1 MAKFYKVPEAVFTAI
16 TNYLMSRPYA
26 EVAQGIKA
34 LGEVETIED
43 DREVKPI
50 DSEDAK

>member
-34 LGEVETIED
+34 LGEVQVVEEAD
-43 DREVKPI
+43 EVKTVV
-50 DSEDAK
+50 S